1 MKLPFV
7 LVLLAAAA
15 ASTDAF
21 QPIALPKTSVVAL
34 TAVSEDCKQGDM
46 SAECLLSDQELKWF
60 SGKANA
66 DRHKSDAQLA
76 LELEDAKARIKEL
89 EADLAAGKFAAGKQ
103 QEDDDCEVHD
113 PRIECQLS
121 DLERKWAKGQAFVE
135 NELQAS
141 LHLQNLK
148 EKARALAQELRK

>member
-1 MKLPFV
+1 
-7 LVLLAAAA
+7 
-15 ASTDAF
+15 
-21 QPIALPKTSVVAL
+21 
-34 TAVSEDCKQGDM
+34 M

-60 SGKANA
+60 SGKA
-66 DRHKSDAQLA
+66 QLA

-89 EADLAAGKFAAGKQ
+89 EATLPLESSPPQ
-103 QEDDDCEVHD
+103 QEDNNCEVND

>member
-1 MKLPFV
+1 MKLPFA

-21 QPIALPKTSVVAL
+21 QPIALPKTSAVAL

-60 SGKANA
+60 SGKAI
-66 DRHKSDAQLA
+66 HKSDDQLA
-76 LELEDAKARIKEL
+76 IELEDAKTRIKEL